1 MDDAR
6 LTKSDA
12 IKQALSTYYDI
23 RFNGI
28 TGKSE
33 YCIIGEEGYND
44 VDSDMITTFRKLLK
58 ENGMKVSKSEI
69 LKALEGKMFDRK
81 KDVSESEEVEMYLLT
96 VMDVRF
102 NTIKQKPEYKRIGEK
117 DYKPISKYFI
127 NSIKREI
134 TAMGLKTSTNQLND
148 IFFSDFSE
156 PVDPVKEY
164 FNDFEDDVNSNAI
177 AELASTVMVRNPANW
192 QKYLTKWL
200 VAVVANALN
209 DEKCMNHTML
219 VLTGEQG
226 AFKTTWLDNLC
237 PPALRQYL
245 YTGKVDPQNKDTQT
259 YIAEFF
265 LINIDDQLRQLNKKD
280 ENEIKN
286 MITTPNVKYRR
297 PYDIFIQEYPHLA
310 SFMGSVNGNDFLT
323 DPTGSRRFLP
333 FEVLSIDIN
342 RAKNIDIDEVWHLA
356 YHLYKNDFRYWFT
369 GEEVDELNK
378 ENQNFAVT
386 TLEEQF
392 LLQYF
397 VKPEHRV
404 LATHFMQSAEILSYL
419 TTVSRINLR
428 PKTLGEALV
437 KHGFEK
443 WRKTDGDNQKWVY
456 SVIQKNHETVV
467 NDSKNNSLTYE
478 EDPFKK

>member
-1 MDDAR
+1 
-6 LTKSDA
+6 
-12 IKQALSTYYDI
+12 
-23 RFNGI
+23 
-28 TGKSE
+28 
-33 YCIIGEEGYND
+33 
-44 VDSDMITTFRKLLK
+44 
-58 ENGMKVSKSEI
+58 
-69 LKALEGKMFDRK
+69 LEK
-81 KDVSESEEVEMYLLT
+81 KT
-96 VMDVRF
+96 
-102 NTIKQKPEYKRIGEK
+102 
-117 DYKPISKYFI
+117 KPISKYFI

-164 FNDFEDDVNSNAI
+164 FYDFEDDVDSNAI

-323 DPTGSRRFLP
+323 DPTG
-333 FEVLSIDIN
+333 
-342 RAKNIDIDEVWHLA
+342 
-356 YHLYKNDFRYWFT
+356 
-369 GEEVDELNK
+369 
-378 ENQNFAVT
+378 
-386 TLEEQF
+386 
-392 LLQYF
+392 
-397 VKPEHRV
+397 
-404 LATHFMQSAEILSYL
+404 
-419 TTVSRINLR
+419 
-428 PKTLGEALV
+428 
-437 KHGFEK
+437 
-443 WRKTDGDNQKWVY
+443 
-456 SVIQKNHETVV
+456 
-467 NDSKNNSLTYE
+467 
-478 EDPFKK
+478 